1 MKILLVE
8 DDVCI
13 TSALLEGLSAHNY
26 LVNTTENGQTGL
38 DLAKTFDYDVILL
51 DVLLPGLDGLTLCR
65 QLREQGCQ
73 TPILI
78 LSAKAESCDRV
89 LGLQAGAD
97 DYVVKPFEFSELLA
111 RIQALLRRGRE
122 TSPAVLEWGDLSL
135 NAQSQQVFYQGQDI
149 HLTPKEYGL
158 LELFLRNPH
167 QLFTRSAILDHLW
180 ALDKYPGEEAVN
192 THIKVLRQ
200 KLKSAGLTSRVI
212 ETVYGMGYRLKST
225 QPHNAKN
232 EVAEPQ
238 TQAPRFKTH
247 LSALEQ
253 QEAEAKVAESIAKVW
268 ELFKVHWQDQLSLL
282 RQVSNQ
288 IATGDLSKTLVKQ
301 ANVAAHRLVGALG
314 TFGRPEGTE
323 IARRIETL
331 LTDELEPDPSTALHL
346 SNLIERLRQVIEGP
360 CTEPKLSKLIPPV
373 SLSEE
378 KVLVVD
384 DDPQILAFLGKVLEP
399 LGLQVKTLEN
409 PQRLWEVLE
418 ATAPNLLILD
428 IEMPFFNGIDLCQT
442 IRSDS
447 RWGDIPILFLTAHAN
462 PQTQHRVFA
471 AGADDYVAKP
481 IVQAELV
488 TRVLNRLERVRGRLR
503 QQEQRQ
509 HKQNWNE
516 SSESEV
522 REVHRQQPLPSD
534 LPSRVP
540 SSLSS

>member
-51 DVLLPGLDGLTLCR
+51 DVILPGIDGLTLCR
-65 QLREQGCQ
+65 QLRAQGCQ

-89 LGLQAGAD
+89 VGLEAGAD
-97 DYVVKPFEFSELLA
+97 DYVIKPFEFSELLA

-200 KLKSAGLTSRVI
+200 KLKAAGLTSRVI

-225 QPHNAKN
+225 QNAKN
-232 EVAEPQ
+232 EVAQPP
-238 TQAPRFKTH
+238 TQAPRIKTH
-247 LSALEQ
+247 LSALER
-253 QEAEAKVAESIAKVW
+253 QEAEAKVAESVAKVW

-288 IATGDLSKTLVKQ
+288 LATGDADRDLVKQ
-301 ANVAAHRLVGALG
+301 ANIAAHRLVGALG

-323 IARRIETL
+323 VARRIETL
-331 LTDELEPDPSTALHL
+331 LTDDVEPDPSTALQL
-346 SNLIERLRQVIEGP
+346 SNLIERLRQIIEGP
-360 CTEPKLSKLIPPV
+360 STEPKPSKLPQV
-373 SLSEE
+373 AVTQE
-378 KVLVVD
+378 KVMVVD
-384 DDPQILAFLGKVLEP
+384 DDPQILAVLAKVLEP
-399 LGLQVKTLEN
+399 LGLQVTTLEN

-428 IEMPFFNGIDLCQT
+428 IEMPFLNGIDLCQM
-442 IRSDS
+442 IRNDS

-481 IVQAELV
+481 IVQIELV

-503 QQEQRQ
+503 QNV
-509 HKQNWNE
+509 QNLSETPE
-516 SSESEV
+516 SKV
-522 REVHRQQPLPSD
+522 RVHRRSQVPSEF
-534 LPSRVP
+534 LSQVP
-540 SSLSS
+540 SSVSS

>member
-8 DDVCI
+8 DDACI

-51 DVLLPGLDGLTLCR
+51 DVILPGLDGLSLCR
-65 QLREQGCQ
+65 QLRAQGCQ

-78 LSAKAESCDRV
+78 LSAKAESCDRI
-89 LGLQAGAD
+89 LGLEAGAD
-97 DYVVKPFEFSELLA
+97 DYVIKPFEFSELIA

-122 TSPAVLEWGDLSL
+122 TSPAVLEWGDLSV

-200 KLKSAGLTSRVI
+200 KLKTAGLKSRVI

-225 QPHNAKN
+225 QNEKN
-232 EVAEPQ
+232 EVAQPQ
-238 TQAPRFKTH
+238 TQAPRVKTH
-247 LSALEQ
+247 LSASERL
-253 QEAEAKVAESIAKVW
+253 EAEAKVAESVAKVW

-288 IATGDLSKTLVKQ
+288 LATGDVDQALVKQ
-301 ANVAAHRLVGALG
+301 ASIAAHRLVGALG

-323 IARRIETL
+323 VARRIETL
-331 LTDELEPDPSTALHL
+331 LTDVEPDPSTALHL
-346 SNLIERLRQVIEGP
+346 SNLIERLRQIIEGP
-360 CTEPKLSKLIPPV
+360 CTEPKPSK
-373 SLSEE
+373 SLPQASVAEE
-378 KVLVVD
+378 KVMVVD
-384 DDPQILAFLGKVLEP
+384 DDPQILAVLTKVLEP
-399 LGLQVKTLEN
+399 LGLQVNTLEN

-428 IEMPFFNGIDLCQT
+428 IEMPFLNGIDLCQM
-442 IRSDS
+442 IRNDS

-481 IVQAELV
+481 IVQAELI

-503 QQEQRQ
+503 HNGQD
-509 HKQNWNE
+509 
-516 SSESEV
+516 SSEASEREV
-522 REVHRQQPLPSD
+522 RPHQRSQVASEQVASEFLSP
-534 LPSRVP
+534 VP
-540 SSLSS
+540 

>member
-1 MKILLVE
+1 MKLLLVE

-13 TSALLEGLSAHNY
+13 TSALLEGLSAHHY

-38 DLAKTFDYDVILL
+38 DLAKTFDYDIILL
-51 DVLLPGLDGLTLCR
+51 DVILPGLDGLNLCR
-65 QLREQGCQ
+65 QLRAQGCQ

-78 LSAKAESCDRV
+78 LSAKAESGDRV
-89 LGLQAGAD
+89 VGLQAGAD
-97 DYVVKPFEFSELLA
+97 DYVVKPFEFSELIA

-180 ALDKYPGEEAVN
+180 SLDKYPGEEAVN

-200 KLKSAGLTSRVI
+200 KLKAAGLTSRVI

-225 QPHNAKN
+225 QNIKN
-232 EVAEPQ
+232 EAAEPQ
-238 TQAPRFKTH
+238 AQMSRSKTRP
-247 LSALEQ
+247 SAVEL
-253 QEAEAKVAESIAKVW
+253 QEAEAKVTESIAKVW
-268 ELFKVHWQDQLSLL
+268 EVFKTHWQDQLSLL
-282 RQVSNQ
+282 RQVCDRF
-288 IATGDLSKTLVKQ
+288 ATGHVDEDLLKQ
-301 ANVAAHRLVGALG
+301 AIIAAHRLVGALG

-323 IARRIETL
+323 VARRIEVL
-331 LTDELEPDPSTALHL
+331 LEARTELRTEPNSSTALHL
-346 SNLIERLRQVIEGP
+346 SSLIERLQQIVEGP
-360 CTEPKLSKLIPPV
+360 SVEQKPFRSPP
-373 SLSEE
+373 SASGAQE
-378 KVLVVD
+378 KVMVVD
-384 DDPQILAFLGKVLEP
+384 DDPQILAVLTKALES
-399 LGLQVKTLEN
+399 LGLQVETLEN
-409 PQRLWEVLE
+409 PQRMWEVLE

-428 IEMPFFNGIDLCQT
+428 IEMPFFNGIDLCQM
-442 IRSDS
+442 IRKDS

-481 IVQAELV
+481 IVLSELT

-503 QQEQRQ
+503 NEEQRWSKFPQ
-509 HKQNWNE
+509 RSQVYSN
-516 SSESEV
+516 
-522 REVHRQQPLPSD
+522 LPSQ
-534 LPSRVP
+534 LIPS
-540 SSLSS
+540 

>member
-51 DVLLPGLDGLTLCR
+51 DVILPGLDGLTLCR
-65 QLREQGCQ
+65 QLRAQGCQ

-89 LGLQAGAD
+89 LGLEAGAD
-97 DYVVKPFEFSELLA
+97 DYVIKPFEFSELIA

-122 TSPAVLEWGDLSL
+122 TSPAVLAWGDLSL
-135 NAQSQQVFYQGQDI
+135 NAQSQQVFYKGQDI

-200 KLKSAGLTSRVI
+200 KLKAAGLSSRVI
-212 ETVYGMGYRLKST
+212 ETVYGMGYRLKSS
-225 QPHNAKN
+225 QGVKN
-232 EVAEPQ
+232 EAENEEEAQAQ

-253 QEAEAKVAESIAKVW
+253 QEAEAKVAESVAKVW
-268 ELFKVHWQDQLSLL
+268 ELFKVHWHDQLSLL

-288 IATGDLSKTLVKQ
+288 LATGDLDRDLVKQ
-301 ANVAAHRLVGALG
+301 ANIAAHRLVGALG

-323 IARRIETL
+323 VARRIEAL
-331 LTDELEPDPSTALHL
+331 LTDKIDPDPSTALHL
-346 SNLIERLRQVIEGP
+346 SNLVERVREIIEGP
-360 CTEPKLSKLIPPV
+360 CIESKPSR
-373 SLSEE
+373 SLPQGSVAQE
-378 KVLVVD
+378 KVLAVD
-384 DDPQILAFLGKVLEP
+384 DDPQILAVLTKILEP

-428 IEMPFFNGIDLCQT
+428 IEMPFFNGIDLCQM
-442 IRSDS
+442 IRNDK

-503 QQEQRQ
+503 QNGQDLSKAPE
-509 HKQNWNE
+509 N
-516 SSESEV
+516 EV
-522 REVHRQQPLPSD
+522 REVEQRSQI
-534 LPSRVP
+534 
-540 SSLSS
+540 SSEVLSPAS